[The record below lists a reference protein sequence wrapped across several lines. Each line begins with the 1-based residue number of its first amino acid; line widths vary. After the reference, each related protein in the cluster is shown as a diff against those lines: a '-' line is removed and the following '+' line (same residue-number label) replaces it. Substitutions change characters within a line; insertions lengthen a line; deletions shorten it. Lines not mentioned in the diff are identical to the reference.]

1 MTSQSLGRVLNRH
14 IELAREVRDDRDG
27 IRTFFDV
34 DGIHLKFEIL
44 LEGRIDLVGAMDPK
58 LDVPALRVDDTA
70 TLREGLRILGT
81 LPRE

>member
-1 MTSQSLGRVLNRH
+1 MLFQQIRVQTLAGRGD
-14 IELAREVRDDRDG
+14 VRASSMCRFSTRPRDC
-27 IRTFFDV
+27 